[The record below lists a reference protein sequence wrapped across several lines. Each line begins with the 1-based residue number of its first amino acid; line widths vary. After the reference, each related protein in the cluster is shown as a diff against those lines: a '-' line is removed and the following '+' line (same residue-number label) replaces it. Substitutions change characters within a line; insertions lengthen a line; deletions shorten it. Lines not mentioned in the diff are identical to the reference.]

1 MKEYVMAEEGKKST
15 DLGVGSRVTHPQ
27 FGEGVITG
35 VKQSTYWIH
44 FQERGRV
51 EISKAYSNLEVI
63 ERIDADDEMVHVSE
77 LEKTLIRVLRRWSDM
92 QENVQLGDKWIGGKM
107 LLQPANPDMQA
118 KEIPIETFFHKI
130 VMVRD
135 RLRVLE
141 QNINSHATM
150 TDEEKVH
157 LQQYITRIYGSLTS
171 FNILFKFKDD
181 YFVGDKKSID

>member
-1 MKEYVMAEEGKKST
+1 MKEHAMSEEQKKAT
-15 DLGVGSRVTHPQ
+15 DLGVGSRVMHPQ
-27 FGEGVITG
+27 FGEGVVTG

-51 EISKAYSNLEVI
+51 EIAKAYSNLEVI
-63 ERIDADDEMVHVSE
+63 EKVDAEDEMVHISD
-77 LEKTLIRVLRRWSDM
+77 LEKSLIRVLRRWSDM

-107 LLQPANPDMQA
+107 LLQPSNPDLQP

-141 QNINSHATM
+141 QNINSHNILS
-150 TDEEKVH
+150 DEDKVH
-157 LQQYITRIYGSLTS
+157 LQQYITRMYG
-171 FNILFKFKDD
+171 
-181 YFVGDKKSID
+181 GKS